1 MSLTKRAVAL
11 LVGSTLTLSLLACK
25 KDEEQYPDLSGYVKK
40 DAGAAQAPS
49 APSIQPKV
57 SPPVSSAPPTPVQ
70 APVSLPEVP
79 GTPTPAA
86 TVQGPAAVAPVA
98 PQPAAQPGTPEPQA
112 KAKRTSFAR
121 SSNVAAEYSRYALGQ
136 GKYFESIVAQVE
148 GYRSTPY
155 FDNEGIALGFGF
167 NASHQDRPTNRK
179 AGIDV
184 LKSESA
190 ARTLEGL
197 SKRFDITQL
206 PSIQVNPE
214 QAMGMSLLLKP
225 GYEDPMRTWIPG
237 FDQLKP
243 HQQAILV
250 YHAYKTGPVKAMRY
264 RTLKSKIAAMLANP
278 SPESTKAAG
287 AEFQYTYK
295 LKGEVKTDTRSTVYM
310 QALWNDP
317 EAYAALI
324 GGKASTF
331 VATLPEFKGSGKSSI
346 SDNDIDDP
354 IGEVKA
360 EMERTGRRIPMT
372 STYSPADRQVI
383 RGRAVALGGG
393 G

>member
-1 MSLTKRAVAL
+1 MKPHRRVNLVCGVLFSLCFVGCGEKASSSAAL
-11 LVGSTLTLSLLACK
+11 
-25 KDEEQYPDLSGYVKK
+25 PDLEDLS
-40 DAGAAQAPS
+40 PS
-49 APSIQPKV
+49 TARALSVPSTQPKV
-57 SPPVSSAPPTPVQ
+57 SPPVSSSPPAPVQ

-86 TVQGPAAVAPVA
+86 TVQSPAAVAPVA
-98 PQPAAQPGTPEPQA
+98 PQPAAQPGTPESQA
-112 KAKRTSFAR
+112 KAKRVSFAR

-155 FDNEGIALGFGF
+155 FDNEGIALGFGY
-167 NASHQDRPTNRK
+167 NASHQERPTNRK

-214 QAMGMSLLLKP
+214 QAMGLSLMLKP
-225 GYEDPMRTWIPG
+225 GYEDPMRAWIPG
-237 FDQLKP
+237 FDRLSP
-243 HQQAILV
+243 SQQAVLV
-250 YHAYKTGPVKAMRY
+250 YHSYKLGASGAKKYPILKA
-264 RTLKSKIAAMLANP
+264 KIAAMLANP
-278 SPESTKAAG
+278 TPESTKAAG
-287 AEFQYTYK
+287 AQFQYTYK
-295 LKGEVKTDTRSTVYM
+295 LKGEVKTDTRSTIYM
-310 QALWNDP
+310 QALWNDTA
-317 EAYAALI
+317 AYQALI

-354 IGEVKA
+354 IGEVKS

-372 STYSPADRQVI
+372 ITYSSADRQII

>member
-1 MSLTKRAVAL
+1 MSLTRRAVAL
-11 LVGSTLTLSLLACK
+11 LVGSTLTLSLVACK

-40 DAGAAQAPS
+40 EPAAAQAPS
-49 APSIQPKV
+49 TPSIQPKV
-57 SPPVSSAPPTPVQ
+57 SPTLSSPPPAPIQ
-70 APVSLPEVP
+70 APVSLPEVQ
-79 GTPTPAA
+79 GTPTPSA
-86 TVQGPAAVAPVA
+86 TVQSPAAVAPV
-98 PQPAAQPGTPEPQA
+98 AQPGTPEPQA
-112 KAKRTSFAR
+112 KVKRVSFAR

-155 FDNEGIALGFGF
+155 FDNEGIALGFGY
-167 NASHQDRPTNRK
+167 NASHQERSTNRK
-179 AGIDV
+179 AGIEV

-190 ARTLEGL
+190 ALTLEGL

-214 QAMGMSLLLKP
+214 QAMGLSLMLKP
-225 GYEDPMRTWIPG
+225 GYEDPMRAWIPG
-237 FDQLKP
+237 FDRLSP
-243 HQQAILV
+243 SQQAVLAYHSYKLGASGAKKYPIL
-250 YHAYKTGPVKAMRY
+250 KA
-264 RTLKSKIAAMLANP
+264 KIAAMLANP
-278 SPESTKAAG
+278 TPEATKAAG
-287 AEFQYTYK
+287 AQFQYTYR

-372 STYSPADRQVI
+372 ITYSPADRQII

>member
-1 MSLTKRAVAL
+1 MSLTRRALAL
-11 LVGSTLTLSLLACK
+11 LVGSTLTLSLVACK

-40 DAGAAQAPS
+40 EPGAAQAPS
-49 APSIQPKV
+49 VPSTQPKV
-57 SPPVSSAPPTPVQ
+57 SPPVSSPSPAPVQ
-70 APVSLPEVP
+70 APESLPEVP

-86 TVQGPAAVAPVA
+86 TVQSPAAVAPVA

-112 KAKRTSFAR
+112 KAKRVSFAR

-155 FDNEGIALGFGF
+155 FDNEGIALGFGY

-214 QAMGMSLLLKP
+214 QAMGLSLMLKP
-225 GYEDPMRTWIPG
+225 GYEDPMRAWIPG
-237 FDQLKP
+237 FDRLSP
-243 HQQAILV
+243 SQQAVLV
-250 YHAYKTGPVKAMRY
+250 YHSYKLGASGAKKYPILKA
-264 RTLKSKIAAMLANP
+264 KIAAMLANP

-295 LKGEVKTDTRSTVYM
+295 VKGEVKTDTRSTIYM

-346 SDNDIDDP
+346 SDSDIDDP
-354 IGEVKA
+354 IGEVKS

-372 STYSPADRQVI
+372 ITYSPADRQII

>member
-1 MSLTKRAVAL
+1 MNLTRRALAL
-11 LVGSTLTLSLLACK
+11 LVGSTLTLSLVACK

-40 DAGAAQAPS
+40 DPGAALAPS

-57 SPPVSSAPPTPVQ
+57 SPPVSSPPPATVQ

-79 GTPTPAA
+79 GTPVPAA
-86 TVQGPAAVAPVA
+86 TVQTPAVVAPLA

-112 KAKRTSFAR
+112 KAKRVSFAR
-121 SSNVAAEYSRYALGQ
+121 SSDVAAEYSRYALGQ
-136 GKYFESIVAQVE
+136 GKPWESLVAQVE
-148 GYRSTPY
+148 GFKNSFYR
-155 FDNEGIALGFGF
+155 DNVGLAVGFGF
-167 NASHQDRPTNRK
+167 NASHQTKQTNRR
-179 AGIDV
+179 AGIEV
-184 LKSESA
+184 LKSEQS
-190 ARTLEGL
+190 ARTLESL
-197 SKRFDITQL
+197 SGQMDPPSL
-206 PSIQVNPE
+206 PAIQVSPE

-225 GYEDPMRTWIPG
+225 GYEDPMRAWIPG

-243 HQQAILV
+243 HQQAVLV
-250 YHAYKTGPVKAMRY
+250 YHAYKVGPGGAVKY
-264 RTLKSKIAAMLANP
+264 RTLKAKIAAMLVNP
-278 SPESTKAAG
+278 TPEATKAAG
-287 AEFQYTYK
+287 AQFQYTYK

-317 EAYAALI
+317 AAYAALI

-331 VATLPEFKGSGKSSI
+331 VATLPEFKDSGKSSI

-372 STYSPADRQVI
+372 STYSPADRQII